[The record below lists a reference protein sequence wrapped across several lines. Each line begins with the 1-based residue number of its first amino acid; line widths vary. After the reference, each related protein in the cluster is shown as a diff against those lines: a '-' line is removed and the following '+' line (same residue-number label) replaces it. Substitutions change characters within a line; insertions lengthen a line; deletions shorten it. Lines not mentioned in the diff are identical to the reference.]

1 MFKKNL
7 KSFLLGTMVH
17 VREKKILI
25 NFGFTSVY
33 VVADINLSSNSQAKY
48 LETQQQRV
56 NKS

>member
-1 MFKKNL
+1 
-7 KSFLLGTMVH
+7 MVH

-25 NFGFTSVY
+25 NFGLTSVY